1 MFVDFYKTWS
11 TTSVQ
16 DIENAE
22 ELFTRKISEEKAP
35 FMIQPVSKEVM
46 LSIGESKA
54 SGPDIHQPFL
64 KLIGAKWMMILLM
77 LYMDFFVKGKLL
89 RRI

>member
-1 MFVDFYKTWS
+1 MFDTEDVPRVFVDFYKTFLGS

-54 SGPDIHQPFL
+54 SGPDIHQPF
-64 KLIGAKWMMILLM
+64 
-77 LYMDFFVKGKLL
+77 
-89 RRI
+89 